1 MMEGTAEPTVCVVFS
16 PRQPEQVRHAIR
28 IVDRFIALNCAL
40 FELVEEI
47 QAGRLAC
54 RYIYRSG
61 RTIASSCMRLC

>member
-16 PRQPEQVRHAIR
+16 PSQPEQVRQAIR

-47 QAGRLAC
+47 
-54 RYIYRSG
+54 
-61 RTIASSCMRLC
+61 TRLC